1 MKHTLTNIDYGK
13 KLTLLR
19 TTLFAKQADIA
30 SKLTISQQAYSLLES
45 GKTHFSI
52 SIVNKLCAIFNITF
66 QEFITMNEKELMV
79 PINQPN
85 NNTLKILELQHK
97 KITLEK
103 DIRIVQLELELKKHK
118 KQPFIYKESA
128 PIYVMI

>member
-66 QEFITMNEKELMV
+66 QEFISMNEKELMV

>member
-1 MKHTLTNIDYGK
+1 MQHPCTNIDYGK

-30 SKLTISQQAYSLLES
+30 SKLNISQQAYSHLEN

-52 SIVNKLCAIFNITF
+52 NIINKLCAIFNITF
-66 QEFITMNEKELMV
+66 QEFITINEKELIV

-85 NNTLKILELQHK
+85 NDILKILELHHK

-118 KQPFIYKESA
+118 RQPIISKESA